1 MAAVAVNP
9 TSPVAK
15 LSAAMISCSAVDSN
29 DDSAFDA
36 DLYPA
41 SPALVYY
48 FKASLAGQDDLIS
61 HLFTPNGGAHVW
73 MGVVFPEA
81 GSWDVGIFNY
91 DGDSQVATASVTVQ

>member
-15 LSAAMISCSAVDSN
+15 DDVCMISCSAVDSN
-29 DDSAFDA
+29 DDTAYDNT
-36 DLYPA
+36 LYPA

-73 MGVVFPEA
+73 MDVVFPAA

-91 DGDSQVATASVTVQ
+91 VGDSQVATASVTVQ

>member
-9 TSPVAK
+9 TSPIAK
-15 LSAAMISCSAVDSN
+15 DDACMISCSAVDSN

-48 FKASLAGQDDLIS
+48 FKASKSGEDDLIS

-73 MGVVFPEA
+73 MDVIFPVA
-81 GSWDVGIFNY
+81 GTWAVGLFNY
-91 DGDSQVATASVTVQ
+91 VGDGQVVSSNVTVQ